1 MRADQAESAR
11 RGRAGG
17 RQRAAAA
24 GCLWPT
30 EHESVRPFFSFFFF
44 FFFQLVLT
52 LLLFLTIY
60 LKLPR
65 AGDMSLFFLPSL
77 HICTL
82 QHLIHS
88 TEYSTHTHTRS
99 PESIHQNEFVLL
111 CLTHTHTVLLLL
123 LLLHIV
129 SPCTIILGSLSE
141 EICCAFKR
149 FVLCCA
155 TSSSQRVN
163 WAEPSV
169 SFRSARL
176 TALFIRRIKYTS
188 SSTEYLQDLSVI
200 CVTGP
205 TFPRE
210 SGIPP

>member
-1 MRADQAESAR
+1 MRANQAESAR

-88 TEYSTHTHTRS
+88 TEYSTHTHTVPGINPSERICS
-99 PESIHQNEFVLL
+99 ALPY
-111 CLTHTHTVLLLL
+111 THTHSAAAAAAAA
-123 LLLHIV
+123 H
-129 SPCTIILGSLSE
+129 SLSLYYYSGQS
-141 EICCAFKR
+141 FGR
-149 FVLCCA
+149 DLLC
-155 TSSSQRVN
+155 V
-163 WAEPSV
+163 
-169 SFRSARL
+169 
-176 TALFIRRIKYTS
+176 
-188 SSTEYLQDLSVI
+188 
-200 CVTGP
+200 
-205 TFPRE
+205 
-210 SGIPP
+210 